1 MIKKAIIPM
10 AGLGTRLLSLTKE
23 QPKEMLP
30 LFTTNTSGE
39 LCLKPI
45 SQLVFEQLFNENI
58 REFCFIVGRGKRVIE
73 DHFTPDHNFVDR
85 LFSKNKENQA
95 LELEKFYK
103 MLNESK
109 IVWINQAEPK
119 GFGDA
124 VLQVKN
130 LIQTDSHFLVH
141 AGDTYII
148 SNNNLH
154 LKRIIQHTSKSK
166 TEVVLMTQKV
176 NNPTDYGIIQ
186 GKHFKDKI
194 EISGVEEKPLNPKT
208 NFAIMPIYVF
218 TPLIFKAIES
228 LTPGIGGEIQLTDAI
243 QKIIDWDKKTEGLIL
258 DQNDV
263 CLDIG
268 TPNLFYD
275 SQVKSFKLSSNQNL

>member
-154 LKRIIQHTSKSK
+154 LKRIIQHTSKSQ

-176 NNPTDYGIIQ
+176 NNPNDYGIIQ
-186 GKHFKDKI
+186 GKHFKDRI
-194 EISGVEEKPLNPKT
+194 EISGVEMGECRIR
-208 NFAIMPIYVF
+208 AIIF
-218 TPLIFKAIES
+218 DEPLILINPVCPHWEIGS
-228 LTPGIGGEIQLTDAI
+228 LHI
-243 QKIIDWDKKTEGLIL
+243 QKHTCFGGNLI
-258 DQNDV
+258 NHAPV
-263 CLDIG
+263 HREAAH
-268 TPNLFYD
+268 P
-275 SQVKSFKLSSNQNL
+275 

>member
-154 LKRIIQHTSKSK
+154 LKRIIQHTSKSQ

-176 NNPTDYGIIQ
+176 NNPNDYGIIQ
-186 GKHFKDKI
+186 GI
-194 EISGVEEKPLNPKT
+194 LN
-208 NFAIMPIYVF
+208 FYY
-218 TPLIFKAIES
+218 IFKAIES

-243 QKIIDWDKKTEGLIL
+243 QKIIDWGKKTEGLIL
-258 DQNDV
+258 DQNDI